1 VGNPGNAPDTL
12 TMTKGAVPD
21 NTTGYGSVGYTYQI
35 SKYDVTN
42 AQYVQFLN
50 AVDPAASNTLRVYNT
65 KMSDP
70 SANPAGLAYTGGID
84 RNLAAA
90 SGARYSAKAG
100 QENAPAIWINW
111 TSGARFVNWLANGQG
126 SGSTE
131 SGVYDM
137 AVFTG
142 NSFATP
148 PARANGATVFLP
160 SEDEYYKAAY
170 YDPTK
175 SGTGGYWQYGTQS
188 DTAPSSVAPAGTSNS
203 ANIGAGTDGQSAG
216 TLASTMATT
225 GATFDSAVNYLTAVG
240 AYTAATSAYGLYDV
254 EGLVYNWTEGTRT
267 SFGNQLPIYRGGSW
281 RYNEGASGAAYRNVY
296 SGAGATSYAWYGFR
310 VAGLPSAPPGTT
322 VNVASG
328 TQTQA
333 QAGYALFSGTAP
345 LTKTGAGTL
354 VVNAANTLTGST
366 SVQQGTLQLANAAAL
381 ASSRIVPL
389 AGGTVSLAPY
399 LQTTVGGLAP
409 NAGGLVDLGNGLVT
423 VASGLTP
430 TDLVTAIVAG
440 RGDGSW
446 TGTSGI
452 TSSVAATDVASSI
465 PRGVGW
471 LDNGDG
477 TVTAAFAAPGDTNLD
492 WQVDVLDASNFLS
505 FGKFD
510 TSLPSTWLEGDF
522 NYDGVVD
529 VLDAADFFGTGLY
542 DAGSYNAP
550 VGASGIAA
558 VPEPS
563 AWSLAALAGAVLLWR
578 RRTHH
583 A

>member
-1 VGNPGNAPDTL
+1 
-12 TMTKGAVPD
+12 
-21 NTTGYGSVGYTYQI
+21 
-35 SKYDVTN
+35 
-42 AQYVQFLN
+42 VQFLN

-175 SGTGGYWQYGTQS
+175 SGTGGSWQYGTQS